1 MYGCIQFTIKMPKSV
16 TYYQKLLSSAEESI
30 NQSCD
35 KLRNITDGKDI
46 KYEFNLES
54 FIESI
59 SSLNL
64 KSALEKIQEGI
75 EVFMEIEKLLG
86 IETKRRVYLEE
97 MKKAYRGKEKKEE
110 LNKRVRFGGFRR
122 KSKLKIQKTKM
133 LEFDEA
139 TCSKFGEASIDHK
152 EAVIEDEEM
161 IEDVDD

>member
-1 MYGCIQFTIKMPKSV
+1 MPKSV

-97 MKKAYRGKEKKEE
+97 MKKAYRGKEKKGSFWWIQEE
-110 LNKRVRFGGFRR
+110 IKTEN
-122 KSKLKIQKTKM
+122 SK
-133 LEFDEA
+133 D
-139 TCSKFGEASIDHK
+139 
-152 EAVIEDEEM
+152 
-161 IEDVDD
+161 